1 MSGRV
6 NYTMPQTQFEAIKS
20 LIVDLDNE
28 LVFGTDLDSEE
39 RGSLP
44 KTGDK
49 SLAFVRAAAGLVN
62 IDPDFLPRSFDIAE
76 FQQDVALMEQL
87 VDINRRLARTAQRVN
102 DTLLAVGS
110 EAYVAALIVYKNA
123 KENGQGEELDSAV
136 DEMGRRFIK
145 KSRLEPKPTEA

>member
-1 MSGRV
+1 MSERV
-6 NYTMPQTQFEAIKS
+6 NYTMPQPQYEAIKS

-49 SLAFVRAAAGLVN
+49 SLAFVRAAAGLV
-62 IDPDFLPRSFDIAE
+62 DMDSDFLPRSFDIPE
-76 FQQDVALMEQL
+76 FQQDVALMEKL
-87 VDINRRLARTAQRVN
+87 VDINRRLERTAQRVN

-110 EAYVAALIVYKNA
+110 EAYLAALVVYKNA
-123 KENGQGEELDSAV
+123 KDNGRGEELDKAV
-136 DEMGRRFIK
+136 DEMGKRFIK
-145 KSRLEPKPTEA
+145 KSRLDPKPVEA